1 VTQSIVL
8 PRRTRRTTRRSTVG
22 YWLYLLPGLIG
33 FLLVIG
39 IPFAM
44 NVTLSFSR
52 WRGTGSPTWIGLQN
66 YRNLLHD
73 DVFWQSFR
81 NNLAM
86 VVAMAIV
93 PALVG
98 LLIASVLADY
108 VRDKLG
114 EKTASFFR
122 AVYYLPQVLPIAV
135 AGVVWG
141 WILNPNQGA
150 LNALLRDLGLR
161 SLTQNWLGDPHT
173 ALPSVMV
180 VMVWLQIGYP
190 IVIFMAGLQRIDP
203 ELHEAAELDGA
214 NWFQRFRYI
223 SIPGIRPEIFVVL
236 LTTTIAALKVF
247 GQIFVL
253 TRGGPDNATMVP
265 SYFAYQN
272 FFEKARVGY
281 GAAIST
287 VMTLII
293 IVLTAAFIRAQ
304 NRANPAEGS

>member
-1 VTQSIVL
+1 MTQTLTRS
-8 PRRTRRTTRRSTVG
+8 RRRASNAS
-22 YWLYLLPGLIG
+22 YWLYLLPGILG

-39 IPFAM
+39 IPFVM
-44 NVTLSFSR
+44 NVALSFSR
-52 WRGTGSPTWIGLQN
+52 WRGTGTPVWIGLQN
-66 YRNLLHD
+66 YRDLLHD
-73 DVFWQSFR
+73 EVFWQSFR

-93 PALVG
+93 PTVLG

-108 VRDKLG
+108 VAVKFGNRTSTTL
-114 EKTASFFR
+114 R

-141 WILNPNQGA
+141 WILTPDQGA
-150 LNALLRDLGLR
+150 LNALLRDLGLGN
-161 SLTQNWLGDPHT
+161 LAQNWLGNPHT
-173 ALPSVMV
+173 ALPCVMV
-180 VMVWLQIGYP
+180 VMVWLQLGYP
-190 IVIFMAGLQRIDP
+190 IVVFMAGLQRIDP

-214 NWFQRFRYI
+214 SWFQRFRYI
-223 SIPGIRPEIFVVL
+223 SVPGIRPEIFVVL

-287 VMTLII
+287 VMTAII
-293 IVLTAAFIRAQ
+293 IVLAIAFISIQQRAE
-304 NRANPAEGS
+304 RAEGNAT